1 MTTVWTGLAVGAV
14 YALVALGYNLVY
26 LASGALNFAN
36 AALIML
42 GTFIAYWA
50 QVTEHL
56 PFAVAVLLAAAVVT
70 AVAVLQERIGI
81 RPVSSTEGLLV
92 TTVGAATILSGVV
105 QLIWG
110 STPLAVPFPGT
121 RNPLSLFGGR
131 LFGYELAVIV
141 AAVLLTVAVWV
152 LQRRT
157 MLGLALLAASEDR
170 EASTLRGINP
180 QRIRLLAF
188 AVSGLLA
195 GAAACLI
202 GPQTLA
208 YPDLGSELALTGF
221 VALALGGFGSVIGG
235 LVGGLAIGLID
246 AVVASQLGGAYPDI
260 FLLAVLL
267 LVLLAKP
274 GGLLGATR
282 QRVV

>member
-1 MTTVWTGLAVGAV
+1 MTTVWTGLSVGAV
-14 YALVALGYNLVY
+14 YALVALGYNIVY

-42 GTFIAYWA
+42 GTFVSYWA
-50 QVTEHL
+50 VTTEHL
-56 PFAVAVLLAAAVVT
+56 PFAVAVLLAAGIVT
-70 AVAVLQERIGI
+70 AVAVIQERIGI

-92 TTVGAATILSGVV
+92 TTVGAATILSGVAQV
-105 QLIWG
+105 IWG
-110 STPLAVPFPGT
+110 STPLPVPFVGP
-121 RNPLSLFGGR
+121 RDPLTLLGGR
-131 LFGYELAVIV
+131 LFADELSLIV
-141 AAVLLTVAVWV
+141 AAVAATVGAWL

-157 MLGLALLAASEDR
+157 MLGLALLAAAEDR
-170 EASTLRGINP
+170 EASTLRGVDP
-180 QRIRLLAF
+180 RRIRLLAF
-188 AVSGLLA
+188 AVSGALA

-235 LVGGLAIGLID
+235 LVGGLAIGLVD
-246 AVVASQLGGAYPDI
+246 AVVASQLGGAYPNI

-267 LVLLAKP
+267 LVLLARP
-274 GGLLGATR
+274 GGLLGTTR

>member
-1 MTTVWTGLAVGAV
+1 VTTVWTGLSVGAV
-14 YALVALGYNLVY
+14 YALVALGYNIVY

-42 GTFIAYWA
+42 GTFVSYWA
-50 QVTEHL
+50 QTTEHL
-56 PFAVAVLLAAAVVT
+56 PFALAVLLAAVIVT
-70 AVAVLQERIGI
+70 AVAVIQERIGI

-92 TTVGAATILSGVV
+92 TTVGAATILSGVAQV
-105 QLIWG
+105 VWG
-110 STPLAVPFPGT
+110 STPLPVPFIGP
-121 RNPLSLFGGR
+121 RDPLTLLGGR
-131 LFGYELAVIV
+131 LFVDELALIV
-141 AAVLLTVAVWV
+141 AAVVLSAAAWL

-170 EASTLRGINP
+170 EASTLRGVDSR
-180 QRIRLLAF
+180 RIRLLAF
-188 AVSGLLA
+188 AVSGVLA

-208 YPDLGSELALTGF
+208 YPDLGSQLALTGF

-235 LVGGLAIGLID
+235 LIGGLTIGLVD
-246 AVVASQLGGAYPDI
+246 AVVASQLGGAYPNI

-267 LVLLAKP
+267 LVLLARP
-274 GGLLGATR
+274 GGLLGTTR